1 MFKSI
6 LLLFLFSAV
15 VSTPACAKPS
25 GNSAKSKSA
34 AKYSSKTVTRS
45 AYVARTY
52 SAPKPAP
59 KPTKVYK
66 PVKSKDVEIEYFAFN
81 DCTRYISSGFNGYR
95 CIDRD

>member
-6 LLLFLFSAV
+6 LMLFLFSAV
-15 VSTPACAKPS
+15 MSTSACAKPS
-25 GNSAKSKSA
+25 SSSTKAKPA
-34 AKYSSKTVTRS
+34 AKYSYKPVTRS
-45 AYVARTY
+45 AHVARTY

-59 KPTKVYK
+59 KPVKVYK
-66 PVKSKDVEIEYFAFN
+66 PVKSKDIEIEYFAFN

>member
-15 VSTPACAKPS
+15 VSTSACAKPS
-25 GNSAKSKSA
+25 GGSSKAKSA
-34 AKYSSKTVTRS
+34 AKYSSKPVTRS

-59 KPTKVYK
+59 KPAKVYK
-66 PVKSKDVEIEYFAFN
+66 PVKRKDFEIEYFAFN

>member
-25 GNSAKSKSA
+25 GSSSKAKSATKYGAKPA
-34 AKYSSKTVTRS
+34 AQR
-45 AYVARTY
+45 AYTARTY
-52 SAPKPAP
+52 SAPKPAA
-59 KPTKVYK
+59 KPVKAYK
-66 PVKSKDVEIEYFAFN
+66 PVKKKAVEIEYFAFN